1 MSAFKKIL
9 ILGKIADAGL
19 SLLKG
24 EKNLQIVQLLGKETT
39 DEDLKE
45 QLFKI

>member
-9 ILGKIADAGL
+9 ILGEIADEGL

-39 DEDLKE
+39 
-45 QLFKI
+45 